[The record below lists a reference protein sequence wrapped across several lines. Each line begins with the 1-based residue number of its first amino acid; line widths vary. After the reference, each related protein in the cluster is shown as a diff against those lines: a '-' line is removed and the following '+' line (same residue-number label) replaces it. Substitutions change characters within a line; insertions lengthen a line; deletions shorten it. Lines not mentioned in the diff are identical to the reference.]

1 MAREQR
7 RIIIMRE
14 NLRYVIQYHAH
25 TIRIL
30 VRIVAQT
37 AKSASFACRFSL
49 NIRQFSLTPA
59 KMEMPMSTTWFV
71 GADWLAEHIDD
82 PEIQIIDARMASPGQ
97 EDRNVAQEYLNGHIP
112 GAVFFDIE
120 ALSDHT
126 SPLPHML
133 PRPETFAVAMR
144 ELGVNQDKHLIVYDE
159 GNLFSAPR
167 AWWMLRTFG
176 VEKVSILG
184 GGLAG
189 WQRDDLLLEE
199 GAVELPEGEFNA
211 AFNPEA
217 VVKVTDVLLASH
229 ENTAQI
235 IDARPATR
243 FNAEVDEPRPGLRR
257 GHIPGALNVPWTEL
271 VREGELKTTDELDAI
286 FFGRGVSYDKPIIV
300 SCGSGVTA
308 AVVLLALATLDVTN
322 VKLYDGAWSE
332 WGARADLPV
341 EPVK

>member
-1 MAREQR
+1 
-7 RIIIMRE
+7 
-14 NLRYVIQYHAH
+14 
-25 TIRIL
+25 
-30 VRIVAQT
+30 
-37 AKSASFACRFSL
+37 
-49 NIRQFSLTPA
+49 
-59 KMEMPMSTTWFV
+59 MSTTWFV

-82 PEIQIIDARMASPGQ
+82 PEIQIIDARMAPPGQ
-97 EDRNVAQEYLNGHIP
+97 EDRNVAQEYLHGHIP

-120 ALSDHT
+120 ALSDQT

-176 VEKVSILG
+176 VERVSILG

-189 WQRDDLLLEE
+189 WQCDDLLLEE
-199 GAVELPEGEFNA
+199 GPVELPEGEFNA
-211 AFNPEA
+211 TFTPEA

-229 ENTAQI
+229 EKTAQI
-235 IDARPATR
+235 IDARPAAR
-243 FNAEVDEPRPGLRR
+243 FNAEIDEPRAGLRR

-286 FFGRGVSYDKPIIV
+286 FFSRGVSYDKPIIV

-308 AVVLLALATLDVTN
+308 AVVLLALATLDVPN

-332 WGARADLPV
+332 WGARTDLPV